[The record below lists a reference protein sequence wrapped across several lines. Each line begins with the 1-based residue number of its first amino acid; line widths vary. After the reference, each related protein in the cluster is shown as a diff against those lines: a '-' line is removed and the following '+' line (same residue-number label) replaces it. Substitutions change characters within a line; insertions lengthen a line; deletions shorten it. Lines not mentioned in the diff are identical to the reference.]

1 MKKKM
6 LSLLAAFF
14 MLFGTSAMAQVEST
28 LEGDV
33 NGDGVVDIADITAVI
48 AIIKQNA
55 EANPTYYWYVGTTN
69 PTSMTPP
76 SVGDANATLCEW
88 TSISSKPT
96 EIAVYKTDENW
107 EDHTWYIAIPEEYGY
122 SIYDNGNNNITN
134 ITFTKTTSTIAN
146 VKYAIY
152 TTTFKMDTI
161 DVKVKQ

>member
-1 MKKKM
+1 MKVKIFA
-6 LSLLAAFF
+6 LVAAFF
-14 MLFGTSAMAQVEST
+14 MLMGGSAWAQADVK
-28 LEGDV
+28 GDV
-33 NGDGVVDIADITAVI
+33 NGDGVVNELDIA
-48 AIIKQNA
+48 AILLIMQQAGGVEQDVK
-55 EANPTYYWYVGTTN
+55 YYWYVGTSN
-69 PTSMTPP
+69 PAELTPP
-76 SVGDANATLCEW
+76 NVKNETLDKW
-88 TSISSKPT
+88 TLLTTKPT

-107 EDHTWYIAIPEEYGY
+107 DEHTWYIAIPEEYGY